1 MNNSEIRIK
10 ALAKAKDYN
19 FSAAGAFTY
28 FIMGIVLL
36 AGDVTG
42 IYIADI
48 AISAAV
54 AFIASLICGPGYV
67 HVAMETWRQ
76 GKKNFSG
83 LFFGFRNFSRAA
95 FPAAIYAT
103 MLLVFRFLVLGR
115 KWYVALIFGIVA
127 LALNLVATWA
137 AYGAE
142 LSRNENGPISAA
154 DGIMCLFKNIG
165 RAVEMRAYVYWWIAA
180 FMGAVLWICD
190 ASGLHAILT
199 ALVVF
204 LSGLVCR
211 WMVGAFNALCE
222 AGLARNL
229 MK

>member
-19 FSAAGAFTY
+19 FSSAGAFTY
-28 FIMGIVLL
+28 FIMGVVLL

-42 IYIADI
+42 IFAADL
-48 AISAAV
+48 AISAVV

-83 LFFGFRNFSRAA
+83 LFFGFRSISRAA
-95 FPAAIYAT
+95 VPAAIYAA
-103 MLLVFRFLVLGR
+103 MLLIFRFLVLGR
-115 KWYVALIFGIVA
+115 KWYVALIFGIIA
-127 LALNLVATWA
+127 LVLNMAATWA
-137 AYGAE
+137 AYGTE
-142 LSRNENGPISAA
+142 IFEGESAPKA
-154 DGIMCLFKNIG
+154 AVSGVAYLVKNFG

-180 FMGAVLWICD
+180 FMGAILWICD

-211 WMVGAFNALCE
+211 WMVGALNALCE
-222 AGLARNL
+222 AGLARNV